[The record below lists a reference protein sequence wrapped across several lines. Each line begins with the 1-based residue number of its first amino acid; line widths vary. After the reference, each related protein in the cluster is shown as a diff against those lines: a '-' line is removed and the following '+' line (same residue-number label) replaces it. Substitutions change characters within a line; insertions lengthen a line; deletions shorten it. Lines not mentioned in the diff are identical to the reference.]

1 MNLRTDRLSNRGL
14 WTCLAGMAGVVLL
27 PLLLA
32 PGCGSK
38 TAHDPAPNP
47 LAMFPPPV
55 APVAQTAPAPATV
68 KVEAVPP
75 MNSPEV
81 KSAPAAPAAN
91 SVAEKPPLTAAAPE
105 LPAASE
111 LPLPAGEFLAD
122 LTKDFRTGENPH
134 GDTVGS
140 GKWSYLV
147 SPMSNPWEWGG
158 PLVKMGWIAT
168 GTGAPHYEGR
178 QMLQNGQSAV
188 TSLIPVQ
195 QGGVTLMPP
204 DVQQNYGVI
213 RWTSGVDG
221 KAVIQGKFRWEKPSP
236 HREMETLVF
245 VDGIL
250 AFHSLLKE
258 GRAAT
263 MPVMVGNMPSEIPI
277 TGAKAPPSVFSA
289 PFRITA
295 DLRVGSTVDFVVG
308 MGVFLPQGPADSN
321 ATTVNAAIVRTGV
334 GTGYQPDPQ
343 VLEQISK
350 AWQATPKRP
359 LPKDADVSTSI
370 DDYKNRLAWY
380 RKTFIGAFRQEY
392 QQDAQSKASAEEFL
406 DGYFRQLVG
415 GDDSAPNDS
424 TLLAAGKLAFPRGK
438 GDPLGDAAVATL
450 AMRQGSE
457 QEYIFGAQHLDA
469 AEIGFPKS
477 HYPPVVSCWYWTLL
491 PPVYQRIP
499 DPMRSQRE
507 SKMYVR
513 QAVQDLVLAASQP
526 NLSNHDRQM
535 LVRIVETQFNPKEVP
550 TFRYPAVGG
559 LSLAP
564 QADPWVREL
573 VLAKEHLRLA
583 WIARGEGFANT
594 VTQEGFEKFRE
605 QLLRARYHALSA
617 WKLHP
622 ELPEAQAVMISLT
635 MASGGVAGEDTRFW
649 FDEALRADLNCH
661 NAYVNYAWSLRP
673 RWGGSHEEMLQL
685 ARECLATGRFDSGVP
700 AQYYRILGNISEEL
714 GGGIPETLK
723 IPGVVE
729 EMIAMF
735 KGMESKAPNE
745 DLRRR
750 LQSSPVAVL
759 WLAGRKEEARQAL
772 AALGPRVHGGGF
784 AVFGITYAQVAR
796 ALRDDKAR
804 PESFFSEHPGG
815 ASLVTFVTGNKLLS
829 AEAKGELSVW
839 NVAAGKRE
847 RTLAEHSVPLVAL
860 QSLSAKKRVLSASR
874 DGKVV
879 IWNSETLKPEKKL
892 NLARNIHAATLRGD
906 SLQVAIACGDKTT
919 TDIVFW
925 DPVSNEQAPFPA
937 GLDGRVNAVAF
948 AVDGKQ
954 LHLSIPDKNL
964 PLYEKELFLW
974 DRESGAE
981 PRRFACC
988 PRGLTSWALSADGT
1002 RLVVG
1007 GGKDYLD
1014 SSENRYYTLDCIGDA
1029 DAATGALRTTLDSLP
1044 SPVTSILP
1052 LGDGQRVAAVCSMGG
1067 VLLWDESIPSPEGFI
1082 RTPYP
1087 GLTSLTA
1094 SDDESYLAA
1103 VDLKGA
1109 IHVWPLVDK
1118 KLGWKTTSPL
1128 LDTRLSAG
1136 LRMLTFTHQ
1145 GKLVVETKIGGI
1157 SVWDWASGCRQA
1169 ERHTQPISFQNLVAF
1184 DDASRI
1190 AGILVLK
1197 AGNTV
1202 ASVFDASKEHWD
1214 QAMSKEGRR
1223 FTSIAV
1229 SSRGKLLALG
1239 DQFGEIIL
1247 VETDK
1252 YQPVAWSPLN
1262 EHKAAIGPMCFS
1274 DDGSVLV
1281 TSSATGEVKWWDLPA
1296 RPDASTKPPLSRLTF
1311 SPQRQTL
1318 FRLALSPDNSLIA
1331 CGLMHTDVFDASSG
1345 KHVYSVPGG
1354 FPVFSPNGTR
1364 LLCGYLYPKATNS
1377 ARLYEAKTGKELF
1390 RLDGGHTRAITCVA
1404 ISPDSKIGLTGDQ
1417 DGIVRAWDLESGSE
1431 LLELPGK

>member
-1 MNLRTDRLSNRGL
+1 MSLTTDRLSNRGF
-14 WTCLAGMAGVVLL
+14 WIYLAGLAGVILL
-27 PLLLA
+27 WLLA
-32 PGCGSK
+32 SPGCGSK
-38 TAHDPAPNP
+38 SAQDPAPNP

-55 APVAQTAPAPATV
+55 APVAQTPPAPATAQV
-68 KVEAVPP
+68 APAPP
-75 MNSPEV
+75 KNSAEV
-81 KSAPAAPAAN
+81 KSSPAVPAAN
-91 SVAEKPPLTAAAPE
+91 SVAEQPPLTVTAPE
-105 LPAASE
+105 QPTAPE
-111 LPLPAGEFLAD
+111 LPLPAGDLLAD
-122 LTKDFRTGENPH
+122 LTKDFRTAENPH
-134 GDTVGS
+134 ADTSGS

-147 SPMSNPWEWGG
+147 SPKSNPWEWGQ
-158 PLVKMGWIAT
+158 PLVKMDWTDAGS
-168 GTGAPHYEGR
+168 PRYEGR
-178 QMLQNGQSAV
+178 QSFQNSPSAV
-188 TSLIPVQ
+188 TSLVSANLSGIT
-195 QGGVTLMPP
+195 VTPP
-204 DVQQNYGVI
+204 DVQHNYGVI

-221 KAVIQGKFRWEKPSP
+221 KAVIQGKFRWDKPTP
-236 HREMETLVF
+236 RREMEVLVF

-258 GRAAT
+258 SRAES
-263 MPVMVGNMPSEIPI
+263 MPVMVGNQLTEIPVKGGKVSPAI
-277 TGAKAPPSVFSA
+277 LSA
-289 PFRITA
+289 PFRVTA
-295 DLRVGSTVDFVVG
+295 DLRAGSTIDFVVG
-308 MGVFLPQGPADSN
+308 MNAFLPLGPADSN
-321 ATTVNAAIVRTGV
+321 ATTMNAAIVRTGA
-334 GTGYQPDPQ
+334 GTKFEPDAQ
-343 VLEQISK
+343 LVEQISK

-380 RKTFIGAFRQEY
+380 RKTFIGAYRQEY
-392 QQDAQSKASAEEFL
+392 QQDAPSKASAEEFL

-415 GDDSAPNDS
+415 GDDSVPNDA
-424 TLLAAGKLAFPRGK
+424 TLLAAGKLAFPKGK

-457 QEYIFGAQHLDA
+457 QEYIFGSQHLDA

-491 PPVYQRIP
+491 PPIYQRIP

-507 SKMYVR
+507 SKMYVQ

-535 LVRIVETQFNPKEVP
+535 LVRFVETQFNPSEVP

-559 LSLAP
+559 LSQAP

-594 VTQEGFEKFRE
+594 VTQEGFANFRE
-605 QLLRARYHALSA
+605 QLLRARYHALAA

-622 ELPEAQAVMISLT
+622 ELPDAQAVMISLT

-685 ARECLATGRFDSGVP
+685 ARECLATGRFDTGVP
-700 AQYYRILGNISEEL
+700 AQYYRILGNISEEM
-714 GGGIPETLK
+714 GGVEALK
-723 IPGVVE
+723 LPGVVE
-729 EMIAMF
+729 EMLTMY

-772 AALGPRVHGGGF
+772 EALGPRVHGGGF
-784 AVFGITYAQVAR
+784 AIFGVTYSQVAR
-796 ALRDDKAR
+796 ALRDDKVR
-804 PESFFSEHPGG
+804 PESYFSEHHGG
-815 ASLVTFVTGNKLLS
+815 ATLVTFVAGNQLLS
-829 AEAKGELSVW
+829 AEAKGEISVW

-847 RTLAEHSVPLVAL
+847 RTLGEHSVPLVTL
-860 QSLSAKKRVLSASR
+860 QSLPAKKRVLSASR

-879 IWNSETLKPEKKL
+879 IWNSETLKPEKTL
-892 NLARNIHAATLRGD
+892 NLARNIHAATLKGD
-906 SLQVAIACGDKTT
+906 SSQVAIACGDATT
-919 TDIVFW
+919 TEIVFW
-925 DPVSNEQAPFPA
+925 DPASNEQSPFPS
-937 GLDGRVNAVAF
+937 GLDGRVNAIAF
-948 AVDGKQ
+948 AADGKQ

-974 DRESGAE
+974 DRENGAE
-981 PRRFACC
+981 SRRFDCC

-1002 RLVVG
+1002 RLLVG
-1007 GGKDYLD
+1007 GARDYLD
-1014 SSENRYYTLDCIGDA
+1014 PNINRPFTLDCIGDA

-1052 LGDGQRVAAVCSMGG
+1052 LGDGRRVAAVCSMGG

-1082 RTPYP
+1082 RTPYA

-1094 SDDESYLAA
+1094 SEDEAYLAA

-1109 IHVWPLVDK
+1109 IHVWPLTDK
-1118 KLGWKTTSPL
+1118 KLGWQTTSPL
-1128 LDTRLSAG
+1128 LDTRLSMG
-1136 LRMLTFTHQ
+1136 VRTLTFTHQ
-1145 GKLVVETKIGGI
+1145 EKLVVETSFGGV

-1169 ERHTQPISFQNLVAF
+1169 ERHTRPIPFYSVVAF
-1184 DDASRI
+1184 DDAKRI
-1190 AGILVLK
+1190 AGI
-1197 AGNTV
+1197 AGTREGNIV
-1202 ASVFDASKEHWD
+1202 AQVVDTTKDLMGPAFAS
-1214 QAMSKEGRR
+1214 EGRR
-1223 FTSIAV
+1223 FMSIAV
-1229 SSRGKLLALG
+1229 SPKNNWLALG
-1239 DQFGEIIL
+1239 DHLGMVVL
-1247 VETDK
+1247 VDTEK
-1252 YQPVAWSPLN
+1252 NQIFPWGQLN

-1281 TSSATGEVKWWDLPA
+1281 TSSAAGEVKWWDLPA
-1296 RPDASTKPPLSRLTF
+1296 KPDASTKPPISRLTF

-1331 CGLMHTDVFDASSG
+1331 CGLRDTDVFDATSG

-1354 FPVFSPNGTR
+1354 FPAFSPDGKR

-1377 ARLYEAKTGKELF
+1377 ARLYEAQTGKELF

-1417 DGIVRAWDLESGSE
+1417 DGIVRAWDLESGLE